1 MNDVS
6 LIEKIKTLMNIVV
19 SSPLF
24 LFCFMMGIAVLILFI
39 ISIKK
44 EQKVNKWI
52 FISIWILLTIIILIS
67 YHTLIFKIIDSL
79 FDAFFM
85 AIYFPSTTVYFIM
98 LFISNFFFIFSLLR
112 KKVNK
117 KFKIINFVNALI
129 ADLFLILIMDTI
141 KNNSINIYEQVSMY
155 ADFNTMILMQL
166 NSAIFIS
173 WILISLLFSAHDKLK
188 KYDKKDLPN
197 MPEIVFDESE

>member
-1 MNDVS
+1 
-6 LIEKIKTLMNIVV
+6 
-19 SSPLF
+19 
-24 LFCFMMGIAVLILFI
+24 
-39 ISIKK
+39 
-44 EQKVNKWI
+44 
-52 FISIWILLTIIILIS
+52 
-67 YHTLIFKIIDSL
+67 
-79 FDAFFM
+79 
-85 AIYFPSTTVYFIM
+85 
-98 LFISNFFFIFSLLR
+98 
-112 KKVNK
+112 
-117 KFKIINFVNALI
+117 
-129 ADLFLILIMDTI
+129 MDTI